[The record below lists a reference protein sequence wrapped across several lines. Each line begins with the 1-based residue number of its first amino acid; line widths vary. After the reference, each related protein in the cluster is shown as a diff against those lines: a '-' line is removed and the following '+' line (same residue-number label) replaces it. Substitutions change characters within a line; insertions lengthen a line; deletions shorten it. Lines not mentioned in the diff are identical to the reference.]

1 MINKLLSNNQIL
13 GQSSYLKEGTNYPII
28 STTNRQEIS
37 KNTDYTLTQDCWIW
51 WGNTYY
57 VGNRTFYI
65 NSIEIGRSYG
75 NSGAWEEFNSLLIP
89 LKAGNIIK
97 HTGDSS
103 LCYIYPSSNNLTEI
117 LNVYQIIKYN

>member
-57 VGNRTFYI
+57 VGNRNFYI
-65 NSIEIGRSYG
+65 NGIEIGRSYG
-75 NSGAWEEFNSLLIP
+75 NSGTWEEFNSLLIP

-97 HTGDSS
+97 HTGDNS